1 MADQLVNGVV
11 KWFNDAKGYGFIQQ
25 EDGPDVF
32 VHYRAINGE
41 GHASLKEG
49 QNVTLNVTQGEK
61 GPQAENV
68 TAVLFFLIRI
78 LKTPASLGVP
88 AFFFVIAFHDVTSI
102 EIIN

>member
-1 MADQLVNGVV
+1 MTDQLVNGVV

-32 VHYRAINGE
+32 VHYRAINGS
-41 GHASLKEG
+41 GHVSLKEG

-68 TAVLFFLIRI
+68 TAV
-78 LKTPASLGVP
+78 
-88 AFFFVIAFHDVTSI
+88 
-102 EIIN
+102 